1 MAAAKVS
8 EGSSEPVEDILF
20 GYLRDALYNPSA
32 AKLNIDSL
40 PENFSD
46 LGRGIVYFTE
56 CVLESTAFA
65 KALSRGELD
74 TTEPSRGNEI
84 AAPLK
89 SLKASLKHLT
99 WQTQQVAK
107 VDYKQRVGFMGE
119 FASSFNMMVE
129 QLDQRQEALLKEIE
143 INMKK
148 TEALEQNNSLL
159 EDITRHISQWIA
171 VISKES
177 GNWLYTNRAPQKI
190 LSDLSSWTDLGVWLG
205 MRLKDVREGAGQMV
219 AEVSLPGRFG
229 SQYFSVVIHPLHWYQ
244 TDAVAFVF
252 TDVSSEKRHLRKL
265 ENVAYRDTL
274 TKVFNRHYGMEI
286 LTQWMGEG
294 ESFIICFVDMD
305 NLKYVNDNF
314 GHTEGDK
321 YIMKVVDVLR
331 GFSENALICRLGGDE
346 FMLLA
351 RDYSVEEAEIKLENL
366 RSELTRYNEEPDNLY
381 NHSLSYGV
389 VGVETG
395 NTMSASELLGIA
407 DEKMYKYK
415 RAHKMQRPV
424 EAPPAP
430 APAPADAGTPKPG

>member
-1 MAAAKVS
+1 MAAEKVS
-8 EGSSEPVEDILF
+8 EDSPEPVEDVLF
-20 GYLRDALYNPSA
+20 DYLRDALYNPSA
-32 AKLNIDSL
+32 AKLDIDNL
-40 PENFSD
+40 PENFRD
-46 LGRGIVYFTE
+46 LGKGMVYFTE

-74 TTEPSRGNEI
+74 TAEPPRGNEI

-107 VDYKQRVGFMGE
+107 GDYKQRVGFMGE
-119 FASSFNMMVE
+119 FSSSFNMMIE

-143 INMKK
+143 INRKK

-159 EDITRHISQWIA
+159 EAITRNISQWIT

-177 GNWLYTNRAPQKI
+177 GNWLYTNREPQKI
-190 LSDLSSWTDLGVWLG
+190 LSDLSSWNELSMWLG

-219 AEVSLPGRFG
+219 AEVSLPGRLGF
-229 SQYFSVVIHPLHWYQ
+229 QYFSVVIHPLHWYE

-252 TDVSSEKRHLRKL
+252 TDVSSERRHLRKL

-294 ESFIICFVDMD
+294 ESFVICFVDMD

-331 GFSENALICRLGGDE
+331 DFSENTLICRLGGDE
-346 FMLLA
+346 FMLLSQ
-351 RDYSVEEAEIKLENL
+351 DYSVEEAEIKLENL
-366 RSELTRYNEEPDNLY
+366 RSALIRYNEEPDNFY

-395 NTMSASELLGIA
+395 STMSASELLGIA

-415 RAHKMQRPV
+415 RAHKMQRAA

-430 APAPADAGTPKPG
+430 ANTGGQSAVTPP

>member
-1 MAAAKVS
+1 MAA
-8 EGSSEPVEDILF
+8 VEDILF
-20 GYLRDALYNPSA
+20 AYLRDVLYNPSA
-32 AKLNIDSL
+32 AKLDIEAL
-40 PENFSD
+40 PENFRD
-46 LGRGIVYFTE
+46 LGKGMLYFTE
-56 CVLESTAFA
+56 CVTESTSFA

-74 TTEPSRGNEI
+74 TAEPSRGNEI

-107 VDYKQRVGFMGE
+107 GDYKQRVGFMGE
-119 FASSFNMMVE
+119 FASSFNMMIE

-143 INMKK
+143 INRRK

-159 EDITRHISQWIA
+159 EAITRNISQWIV
-171 VISKES
+171 VISKAS
-177 GNWLYTNRAPQKI
+177 GNWLYTNREPQKV
-190 LSDLSSWTDLGVWLG
+190 LSDLSAWNELSGWFGTRLREAQDGV
-205 MRLKDVREGAGQMV
+205 KQAVT
-219 AEVSLPGRFG
+219 EVVLPGRVGF
-229 SQYFSVVIHPLHWYQ
+229 QYFSAVVHPLHWYE
-244 TDAVAFVF
+244 TEAVAFVF
-252 TDVSSEKRHLRKL
+252 TDVSSEKRQLKKL

-294 ESFIICFVDMD
+294 ESFVICFVDMD

-314 GHTEGDK
+314 GHIEGDR
-321 YIMKVVDVLR
+321 YILKVVSVLR
-331 GFSENALICRLGGDE
+331 DFSENTLICRLGGDE
-346 FMLLA
+346 FMLLS
-351 RDYSVEEAEIKLENL
+351 RDYSVGDAETKLENL
-366 RSELTRYNEEPDNLY
+366 RNALISFNDEPDNFY

-415 RAHKMQRPV
+415 RAHKIQRPS
-424 EAPPAP
+424 EGIPPPAN
-430 APAPADAGTPKPG
+430 ASEPKPG